1 MSYET
6 ELFIRDRE
14 EWYLGLN
21 DLNKSFHAFEEA
33 EQDEQRRK
41 IGSNIERSLLI
52 PARQV
57 IDMSQHIEVC
67 LKRLD
72 ELSDEIDTL
81 QDQEDDEPKKKVKTR

>member
-81 QDQEDDEPKKKVKTR
+81 QDQEDDKPKKKVKTR